1 MTHYTTATREIL
13 KLWTPEQIR
22 EVFNRLRPCRAESLA
37 IFQRADRRIACGI
50 MERAGMNPRIYTRQT
65 IGRIANEL
73 KEAAGLSR
81 YNLIAD

>member
-1 MTHYTTATREIL
+1 MTHYTTATKEIL

-22 EVFNRLRPCRAESLA
+22 AVFEKLRPCRAESLA

-50 MERAGMNPRIYTRQT
+50 MEHAGMNPRIYTRQT

-73 KEAAGLSR
+73 KEAAGLLR
-81 YNLIAD
+81 HNLIAE